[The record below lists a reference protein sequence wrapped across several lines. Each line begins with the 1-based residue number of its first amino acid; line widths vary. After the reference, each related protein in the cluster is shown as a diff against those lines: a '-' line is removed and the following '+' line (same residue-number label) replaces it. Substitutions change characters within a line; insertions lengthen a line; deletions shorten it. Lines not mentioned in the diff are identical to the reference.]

1 MPLEAAACDSLVAVE
16 KVGHRRQCG
25 SATLN
30 HSGKGLTLNV
40 VLRDGEAKGVKDYT
54 VPARFYVPH
63 GTCIF
68 NLRIT
73 KFRSVP
79 QITNTR
85 ASFKKINKI

>member
-1 MPLEAAACDSLVAVE
+1 MEAAACDSLVAVE
-16 KVGHRRQCG
+16 KVGHRRRCG

-54 VPARFYVPH
+54 VPARLYVPP
-63 GTCIF
+63 GTYIF
-68 NLRIT
+68 NLRIA
-73 KFRSVP
+73 KCSSAP

>member
-30 HSGKGLTLNV
+30 HSGKGLMLNV
-40 VLRDGEAKGVKDYT
+40 VLRDGGAKEVTDYT

-63 GTCIF
+63 GTSIF
-68 NLRIT
+68 NLCIK
-73 KFRSVP
+73 KFRSFS